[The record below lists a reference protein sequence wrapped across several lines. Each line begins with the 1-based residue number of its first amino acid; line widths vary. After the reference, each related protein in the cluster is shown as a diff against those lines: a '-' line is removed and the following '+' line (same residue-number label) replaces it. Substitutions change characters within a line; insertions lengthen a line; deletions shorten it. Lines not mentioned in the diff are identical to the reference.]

1 MHANIIPV
9 ATGDA
14 WIGYGVRSFRSVI
27 SELITNSLSKLIMTA
42 YVLTNIEIVEEIR
55 GALNRGVVVEI
66 YLYDDGK
73 EITQTEA
80 VHQIINLKQEF
91 PYLDIIFIK
100 SKVLH
105 AKIIIADSRVVLVGS
120 ANLTL
125 PAMVSNYE
133 MGFLIDD
140 PGIAGKLTDLVYK
153 MRSA

>member
-1 MHANIIPV
+1 MHANIVPV

-27 SELITNSLSKLIMTA
+27 SELITNSRSKLIMTA

-80 VHQIINLKQEF
+80 VHKIIKMKQEF
-91 PYLDIIFIK
+91 PYLDVTIIK
-100 SKVLH
+100 NKVLH
-105 AKIIIADSRVVLVGS
+105 AKVIISDSRMVLVGS

-133 MGFLIDD
+133 VGVLIEDTS
-140 PGIAGKLTDLVYK
+140 IAGKLTDLIYK
-153 MRSA
+153 MRRP

>member
-100 SKVLH
+100 NKVLH

-140 PGIAGKLTDLVYK
+140 PVIAGKLTDLVYK